1 MGGGRPLACT
11 GRTSQLFWRISEE
24 QGVRQKIISIA
35 TKLHGHNKR
44 HHRLSS
50 SPIQPPVLPDAEQ
63 DRASADDSVVNYS
76 LEKFSTVRYELNQQL
91 AGHNKL
97 VERLLVATI
106 TGGHI
111 LIEGSPGLAKTRAVK
126 SFATLFNADFVRI
139 QATPDLLPADLTGTN
154 VYQQH
159 DATFNFIPGPLFN
172 NVVLVDE
179 INRAPPKVQSALLEA
194 MGENQISAAG
204 NTYRLKDPF
213 IVVATQNP
221 IEHEGTYPLP
231 EAQLDRFMFFVDVS
245 MPDPELEHKILD
257 LVLAETIEPSAPSYE
272 SLLHSEDVAN
282 ARQAAQNVFISDPVR
297 DYIVRLVT
305 ATRGYGTAGSEA
317 SVVEHAASPRGS
329 IFLARAAQAR
339 AWLDGRDHTTPEDIS
354 VLAPDILSGRII
366 LNYHAQAQGVS
377 SRDLVHRILDST
389 TVV

>member
-1 MGGGRPLACT
+1 LNTRLDNPPPLP
-11 GRTSQLFWRISEE
+11 S
-24 QGVRQKIISIA
+24 
-35 TKLHGHNKR
+35 
-44 HHRLSS
+44 
-50 SPIQPPVLPDAEQ
+50 D
-63 DRASADDSVVNYS
+63 ASANNPVEDALTSFTD
-76 LEKFSTVRYELNQQL
+76 VRHDLNRQL

-97 VERLLVATI
+97 VERLLVAAI
-106 TGGHI
+106 TGGHV

-126 SFATLFNADFVRI
+126 SFAKLVNADFARI

-159 DATFNFIPGPLFN
+159 DGTFNFIPGPLFN

-194 MGENQISAAG
+194 MGENQITAAG
-204 NTYRLKDPF
+204 NTYHLKDPF

-231 EAQLDRFMFFVDVS
+231 EAQLDRFMFFVEVA
-245 MPDPELEHKILD
+245 MPNPELEHQILD
-257 LVLAETIEPSAPSYE
+257 LVLAETSTDDPVSTDVLLQASDISY
-272 SLLHSEDVAN
+272 
-282 ARQAAQNVFISDPVR
+282 ARHAAQSVYISAAVR
-297 DYIVRLVT
+297 DYIVRIVT
-305 ATRGYGTAGSEA
+305 ATRGYGTSGKEA
-317 SVVEHAASPRGS
+317 AAVEHASSPRGS

-339 AWLDGRDHTTPEDIS
+339 AWLDGRDHTTPEDVS

-366 LNYHAQAQGVS
+366 LNYHAQAQGAS
-377 SRDLVHRILDST
+377 SRDLVHRILEST

>member
-1 MGGGRPLACT
+1 LNTRLEDPPPLPEHTEATAGG
-11 GRTSQLFWRISEE
+11 
-24 QGVRQKIISIA
+24 V
-35 TKLHGHNKR
+35 
-44 HHRLSS
+44 LS
-50 SPIQPPVLPDAEQ
+50 
-63 DRASADDSVVNYS
+63 
-76 LEKFSTVRYELNQQL
+76 KFSSVRHELNQQL

-97 VERLLVATI
+97 VERLLVAAI
-106 TGGHI
+106 TGGHV
-111 LIEGSPGLAKTRAVK
+111 LIEGSPGLAKTRAVN
-126 SFATLFNADFVRI
+126 SFATLVNADFVRI

-194 MGENQISAAG
+194 MGENQITAAG
-204 NTYRLKDPF
+204 NTYQLKEPF

-231 EAQLDRFMFFVDVS
+231 EAQLDRFMFFVEVT
-245 MPDPELEHKILD
+245 MPDPALEHQILD
-257 LVLAETIEPSAPSYE
+257 LVLAEASDSWAPSVE
-272 SLLHSEDVAN
+272 ALLHGSDITA
-282 ARQAAQNVFISDPVR
+282 ARTAAQSVYLSEAVR

-305 ATRGYGTAGSEA
+305 ATRGFGSAGSEA
-317 SVVEHAASPRGS
+317 SAVEHAASPRGS

-366 LNYHAQAQGVS
+366 LNYHAQAQGIT
-377 SRDLVHRILDST
+377 SRQLVHRILDATS
-389 TVV
+389 VV

>member
-24 QGVRQKIISIA
+24 QGVRQKIISIV

-159 DATFNFIPGPLFN
+159 DAC
-172 NVVLVDE
+172 
-179 INRAPPKVQSALLEA
+179 LLYT
-194 MGENQISAAG
+194 S
-204 NTYRLKDPF
+204 P
-213 IVVATQNP
+213 
-221 IEHEGTYPLP
+221 
-231 EAQLDRFMFFVDVS
+231 
-245 MPDPELEHKILD
+245 
-257 LVLAETIEPSAPSYE
+257 
-272 SLLHSEDVAN
+272 
-282 ARQAAQNVFISDPVR
+282 
-297 DYIVRLVT
+297 
-305 ATRGYGTAGSEA
+305 
-317 SVVEHAASPRGS
+317 SPR
-329 IFLARAAQAR
+329 
-339 AWLDGRDHTTPEDIS
+339 DG
-354 VLAPDILSGRII
+354 LLSRMP
-366 LNYHAQAQGVS
+366 S
-377 SRDLVHRILDST
+377 SA
-389 TVV
+389 

>member
-1 MGGGRPLACT
+1 MN
-11 GRTSQLFWRISEE
+11 TSQHDPALSTENGAVLSKFTY
-24 QGVRQKIISIA
+24 VRDE
-35 TKLHGHNKR
+35 
-44 HHRLSS
+44 LS
-50 SPIQPPVLPDAEQ
+50 
-63 DRASADDSVVNYS
+63 
-76 LEKFSTVRYELNQQL
+76 QQL
-91 AGHNKL
+91 AGHGKL
-97 VERLLVATI
+97 IERLLVAAI
-106 TGGHI
+106 TGGHV
-111 LIEGSPGLAKTRAVK
+111 LIEGSPGLAKTRAVNA
-126 SFATLFNADFVRI
+126 FATLVNADFVRI

-194 MGENQISAAG
+194 MGENQITAAG
-204 NTYRLKDPF
+204 NTYRLKEPF

-245 MPDPELEHKILD
+245 MPDPVLELKILD
-257 LVLAETIEPSAPSYE
+257 LVLAESASPSITSDTAILE
-272 SLLHSEDVAN
+272 GEDIIN
-282 ARQAAQNVFISDPVR
+282 ARHSAHNVFISEAVR

-305 ATRGYGTAGSEA
+305 ATRGYGSAGGEA
-317 SVVEHAASPRGS
+317 AVVEHAASPRGS

-339 AWLDGRDHTTPEDIS
+339 AWLEGRDHTTPDDIS
-354 VLAPDILSGRII
+354 TLAPDILSGRII
-366 LNYHAQAQGVS
+366 LNYHAQAQGVT
-377 SRDLVHRILDST
+377 SRELVHRILDST

>member
-1 MGGGRPLACT
+1 LNISVNNSDPSNSRP
-11 GRTSQLFWRISEE
+11 E
-24 QGVRQKIISIA
+24 VRAKF
-35 TKLHGHNKR
+35 
-44 HHRLSS
+44 
-50 SPIQPPVLPDAEQ
+50 E
-63 DRASADDSVVNYS
+63 SVRN
-76 LEKFSTVRYELNQQL
+76 ELNQQL
-91 AGHNKL
+91 AGHHHL
-97 VERLLVATI
+97 VERLLMASI
-106 TGGHI
+106 TGGHV
-111 LIEGSPGLAKTRAVK
+111 LIEGSPGLAKTRAVN
-126 SFATLFNADFVRI
+126 SFATLVNAEFVRI

-194 MGENQISAAG
+194 MGENQITAAG
-204 NTYRLKDPF
+204 TTYRLKEPF

-257 LVLAETIEPSAPSYE
+257 LVLAETGRTQSRLNTAI
-272 SLLHSEDVAN
+272 LLSEDIAN
-282 ARQAAQNVFISDPVR
+282 ARLSAQSVFISDAVR
-297 DYIVRLVT
+297 EYIVRVVT
-305 ATRGYGTAGSEA
+305 ATRGYGSAGGEA
-317 SVVEHAASPRGS
+317 AVVEHAASPRGS

-339 AWLDGRDHTTPEDIS
+339 AWLEGRDHTTPEDIS
-354 VLAPDILSGRII
+354 TLAPDILSGRII
-366 LNYHAQAQGVS
+366 LNYHAQAQGVT
-377 SRDLVHRILDST
+377 SRELVHRILDAT

>member
-1 MGGGRPLACT
+1 MQKFK
-11 GRTSQLFWRISEE
+11 S
-24 QGVRQKIISIA
+24 VR
-35 TKLHGHNKR
+35 
-44 HHRLSS
+44 
-50 SPIQPPVLPDAEQ
+50 D
-63 DRASADDSVVNYS
+63 
-76 LEKFSTVRYELNQQL
+76 ELNQQL
-91 AGHNKL
+91 VGHNKL
-97 VERLLVATI
+97 VERLLVAAI
-106 TGGHI
+106 TGGHV
-111 LIEGSPGLAKTRAVK
+111 LIEGSPGLAKTRAVN
-126 SFATLFNADFVRI
+126 SFATLVNADFVRI

-159 DATFNFIPGPLFN
+159 DATFHFIPGPLFN

-194 MGENQISAAG
+194 MGENQITAAG
-204 NTYRLKDPF
+204 TTYHLKEPF

-245 MPDPELEHKILD
+245 MPDPELESKILN
-257 LVLAETIEPSAPSYE
+257 LVLAESANTSAA
-272 SLLHSEDVAN
+272 SDIALLEGTDISN
-282 ARQAAQNVFISDPVR
+282 ARHAAQNVFISDAVR

-305 ATRGYGTAGSEA
+305 ATRGHGTAGVEA

-339 AWLDGRDHTTPEDIS
+339 AWLEGRDHTTPEDIS

-366 LNYHAQAQGVS
+366 LSYHAQAQGIT
-377 SRDLVHRILDST
+377 SRELVHRILDAT

>member
-1 MGGGRPLACT
+1 M
-11 GRTSQLFWRISEE
+11 IS
-24 QGVRQKIISIA
+24 
-35 TKLHGHNKR
+35 
-44 HHRLSS
+44 
-50 SPIQPPVLPDAEQ
+50 PPQPPPAQADANQ
-63 DRASADDSVVNYS
+63 DAASEAGSVINKS
-76 LEKFSTVRYELNQQL
+76 LQKFITARRELNQQL
-91 AGHNKL
+91 AGHDKL
-97 VERLLVATI
+97 IERLLIATI
-106 TGGHI
+106 TGGHV
-111 LIEGSPGLAKTRAVK
+111 LIEGSPGLAKTRTVK
-126 SFATLFNADFVRI
+126 SFSTLLSADFVRI

-159 DATFNFIPGPLFN
+159 DSTFNFIPGPLFN
-172 NVVLVDE
+172 NVVLIDE

-204 NTYRLKDPF
+204 NTYLLKDPF

-231 EAQLDRFMFFVDVS
+231 EAQLDRFMFFVNVS

-257 LVLAETIEPSAPSYE
+257 LVLAETSEPTAQSHAA
-272 SLLHSEDVAN
+272 LLQSVDVTN
-282 ARQAAQNVFISDPVR
+282 ARMDAQNVFISDSVR

-329 IFLARAAQAR
+329 IFLARAAQAY
-339 AWLDGRDHTTPEDIS
+339 AWLDGRDHTTPDDIS

-377 SRDLVHRILDST
+377 SRDLVRRILDST
-389 TVV
+389 PVV

>member
-1 MGGGRPLACT
+1 M
-11 GRTSQLFWRISEE
+11 
-24 QGVRQKIISIA
+24 
-35 TKLHGHNKR
+35 
-44 HHRLSS
+44 SS
-50 SPIQPPVLPDAEQ
+50 SLEHPPSLPASERDYASI
-63 DRASADDSVVNYS
+63 DASADQSPGNEA
-76 LEKFSTVRYELNQQL
+76 LQKFSTVRHELNQQL
-91 AGHNKL
+91 AGHSKL

-106 TGGHI
+106 TSGHV

-126 SFATLFNADFVRI
+126 SFATLVNADFVRI

-159 DATFNFIPGPLFN
+159 DGTFNFIPGPLFN

-231 EAQLDRFMFFVDVS
+231 EAQLDRFMFFVDVA
-245 MPDPELEHKILD
+245 MPGPELEHQILD
-257 LVLAETIEPSAPSYE
+257 LVLAETAQPTAPSYE
-272 SLLHSEDVAN
+272 SLLQSEDVAN
-282 ARQAAQNVFISDPVR
+282 ARLAAQNVFISNAVR
-297 DYIVRLVT
+297 DYIVRVVT
-305 ATRGYGTAGSEA
+305 ATRGYGSAGGEA
-317 SVVEHAASPRGS
+317 TIVEHAASPRGS

-339 AWLDGRDHTTPEDIS
+339 AWLVGRDHTTPEDIS

-366 LNYHAQAQGVS
+366 LNYHAQAQGVT

>member
-1 MGGGRPLACT
+1 LNISSDNVI
-11 GRTSQLFWRISEE
+11 TSSESFE
-24 QGVRQKIISIA
+24 LMTKFESVR
-35 TKLHGHNKR
+35 
-44 HHRLSS
+44 
-50 SPIQPPVLPDAEQ
+50 D
-63 DRASADDSVVNYS
+63 
-76 LEKFSTVRYELNQQL
+76 ELNQQL

-97 VERLLVATI
+97 VERLLVAAV
-106 TGGHI
+106 TGGHV
-111 LIEGSPGLAKTRAVK
+111 LIEGSPGLAKTRAVN
-126 SFATLFNADFVRI
+126 SFASLINADFVRI

-159 DATFNFIPGPLFN
+159 DATFHFIPGPLFN
-172 NVVLVDE
+172 NVILVDE

-194 MGENQISAAG
+194 MGENQITAAG
-204 NTYRLKDPF
+204 TTYQLKEPF

-245 MPDPELEHKILD
+245 MPDPALESKILN
-257 LVLAETIEPSAPSYE
+257 LVLAETTSTSAASDIG
-272 SLLHSEDVAN
+272 LLQDEDIVN
-282 ARQAAQNVFISDPVR
+282 ARHAAQNVFVSDAVR

-305 ATRGYGTAGSEA
+305 ATRGHGTAGREA

-339 AWLDGRDHTTPEDIS
+339 AWLEGRDHTTPEDIS

-366 LNYHAQAQGVS
+366 LNYHAQAQGIT
-377 SRDLVHRILDST
+377 SRELVHRILDAT